1 MDKWEI
7 FKTAIMDLLAGEL
20 NHDSIKRKWKVIK
33 KKTDNYVPN
42 HLLLL
47 FKEIEEQSDKEIK
60 ILDHGCGGAM
70 TVLFLVSKGYHNVW
84 GVDISDTALFKLNS
98 KKINK
103 ILKVITGQSLL
114 KVRTYDGKKI
124 PFKDNF
130 FNIIFSQQVIEHVQ
144 EKFLKYYLAE
154 EKRVLKEKGFIFHQI
169 PHRLVPYEGHTK
181 KWFIHWLPN
190 KVYYYLLGKDE
201 EKLKLVKNFLFLKWP
216 WVIKKEFNKYFYN
229 LNNIAHLRLKHDINS
244 KEYSFKEK
252 VLRKLL
258 VFLFNIPYLG
268 KYISRV
274 LSIFFQLEIIGKN

>member
-1 MDKWEI
+1 MDKWQI
-7 FKTAIMDLLAGEL
+7 FKTAIKDLLAEEF
-20 NHDSIKRKWKVIK
+20 NHDSIRRKWKVIK

-47 FKEIEEQSDKEIK
+47 FKEIEAKNDKEIK

-70 TVLFLVSKGYHNVW
+70 TVFFLVLKGYHNVW
-84 GVDISDTALFKLNS
+84 GIDISDTDLFKLNS

-103 ILKVITGQSLL
+103 VLKVITGQSLL
-114 KVRTYDGKKI
+114 KIRTYDGKEI

-130 FNIIFSQQVIEHVQ
+130 FNIIFSQQVIEHVE
-144 EKFLKYYLAE
+144 EKFLKYYLEE
-154 EKRVLKEKGFIFHQI
+154 EKRVLNSKGFIFHQI

-181 KWFIHWLPN
+181 RWFIHWFP
-190 KVYYYLLGKDE
+190 KKIYYYLLGKDE
-201 EKLKLVKNFLFLKWP
+201 AKLKLVKNFLFLKWP

-229 LNNIAHLRLKHDINS
+229 LNNIAHLRLKYDINS
-244 KEYSFKEK
+244 KEYSLKEK

-258 VFLFNIPYLG
+258 VFLFNIPCIG
-268 KYISRV
+268 KYISKV